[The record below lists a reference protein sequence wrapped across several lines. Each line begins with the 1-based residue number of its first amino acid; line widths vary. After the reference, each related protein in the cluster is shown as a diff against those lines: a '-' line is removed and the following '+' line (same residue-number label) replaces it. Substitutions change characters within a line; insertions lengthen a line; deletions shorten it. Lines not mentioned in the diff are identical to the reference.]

1 MAVWS
6 RVAVVLSLLGLLM
19 AVGCQQAAER
29 PVVRPLAQSVP
40 PLADSGVA
48 EGVMSAFVTATPWP
62 TFTPVPAPRADLL
75 PAVAP
80 IVAATPLPAV
90 AAVRRRR
97 RLRFRLLL
105 RLLRRPF
112 CLQWM

>member
-1 MAVWS
+1 MTVWS
-6 RVAVVLSLLGLLM
+6 RAAVVLSLLVLLM

-40 PLADSGVA
+40 PLADSGAA
-48 EGVMSAFVTATPWP
+48 EGVMSGFATATPWP
-62 TFTPVPAPRADLL
+62 TFTPVPAPRTDLL

-90 AAVRRRR
+90 AADGDAVSDSCCDYYAG
-97 RLRFRLLL
+97 RFAYSGRSVS
-105 RLLRRPF
+105 
-112 CLQWM
+112 